1 MAGRDN
7 SKAYGVR
14 IINMQSNGPDS
25 AEVDQVRSYL
35 LAQTQ
40 KYSWD
45 NLWARVVGVRVALI
59 EEITGVSDEQAAQL
73 PGTDFG
79 EESDWGIAQVVQ
91 HVITDSYKTLSTI
104 ESLANGIE
112 VSRRPVSEL
121 SGRETLSALVP
132 FLLDSSERLT
142 TVRKWISDLPDL
154 ESTAP
159 HMFFGELS
167 CKEWFLF
174 LRLHDTDHLNQ
185 IKALKNELHIS

>member
-14 IINMQSNGPDS
+14 IITMQSNGPDR
-25 AEVDQVRSYL
+25 AEIEQVRSYL
-35 LAQTQ
+35 FAQTQ

-59 EEITGVSDEQAAQL
+59 EEITGVSDEQAEQL
-73 PGTDFG
+73 PGTDFR
-79 EESDWGIAQVVQ
+79 EESDWGIAQVVH

-121 SGRETLSALVP
+121 SGRETLSELVP
-132 FLLDSSERLT
+132 FLLDASEHLT
-142 TVRKWISDLPDL
+142 TVRKWITEQPDL

-159 HMFFGELS
+159 HMFFGELP
-167 CKEWFLF
+167 CKAWFLF

-185 IKALKNELHIS
+185 IKTLKNELHIS

>member
-1 MAGRDN
+1 
-7 SKAYGVR
+7 
-14 IINMQSNGPDS
+14 MQSNGPDR
-25 AEVDQVRSYL
+25 AEVEQVRSYL
-35 LAQTQ
+35 FAQTQ

-59 EEITGVSDEQAAQL
+59 EEVTGVSDEQADQL

-132 FLLDSSERLT
+132 FLLDASEDIT
-142 TVRKWISDLPDL
+142 TVRKWIPDQPDL

-159 HMFFGELS
+159 HMFFGELP
-167 CKEWFLF
+167 CKAWFLF

-185 IKALKNELHIS
+185 IKAVKNELHIS

>member
-14 IINMQSNGPDS
+14 IITMQSNGPDR
-25 AEVDQVRSYL
+25 AEVEQVRSYL
-35 LAQTQ
+35 FAQTQ

-59 EEITGVSDEQAAQL
+59 EEITGVSDEQAEQL

-79 EESDWGIAQVVQ
+79 EESDWGIAQVVH

-121 SGRETLSALVP
+121 SGRETLSELVP
-132 FLLDSSERLT
+132 FLLDASEHLT
-142 TVRKWISDLPDL
+142 TVRKWIPEQPDL

-159 HMFFGELS
+159 HMFFGELP
-167 CKEWFLF
+167 CKAWFLF

-185 IKALKNELHIS
+185 IKTLKNELHIS

>member
-1 MAGRDN
+1 
-7 SKAYGVR
+7 
-14 IINMQSNGPDS
+14 MQSNGPDR
-25 AEVDQVRSYL
+25 AEVEQVRSYL
-35 LAQTQ
+35 FAQTQ

-59 EEITGVSDEQAAQL
+59 EEITGVSDEQAEQL

-79 EESDWGIAQVVQ
+79 EESDWGIAQVVH

-121 SGRETLSALVP
+121 SGRETLSELVP
-132 FLLDSSERLT
+132 FLLDASEHLT
-142 TVRKWISDLPDL
+142 TVRKWIPEQPDL

-159 HMFFGELS
+159 HMFFGELP
-167 CKEWFLF
+167 CKAWFLF

-185 IKALKNELHIS
+185 IKTLKNELHIS

>member
-14 IINMQSNGPDS
+14 IITMQSNGPDR
-25 AEVDQVRSYL
+25 AEIEQVRSYL
-35 LAQTQ
+35 FAQTQ

-59 EEITGVSDEQAAQL
+59 GEISGVSDEQAEQL
-73 PGTDFG
+73 PGTDFR
-79 EESDWGIAQVVQ
+79 EESDWGIAQVVH

-121 SGRETLSALVP
+121 SGRETLSELVP
-132 FLLDSSERLT
+132 FLLDASEHLT
-142 TVRKWISDLPDL
+142 TVRKWIPEQPDL

-159 HMFFGELS
+159 HMFFGELP
-167 CKEWFLF
+167 CKAWFLF

-185 IKALKNELHIS
+185 IKTLKNELHIS